1 MKTLWFSIILA
12 SLSLT
17 ACVNQAKEA
26 RKATAI
32 DAPPPQVQSSSEDVI
47 R

>member
-1 MKTLWFSIILA
+1 MKTIWLSIILT
-12 SLSLT
+12 SLALT

-32 DAPPPQVQSSSEDVI
+32 DAPPPHVQTSDGDVA

>member
-1 MKTLWFSIILA
+1 MKTVWLSIILA

-32 DAPPPQVQSSSEDVI
+32 DAPPPHVQPTNEDI
-47 R
+47 SR

>member
-1 MKTLWFSIILA
+1 MKTVWLSIILVT
-12 SLSLT
+12 LSLT

-32 DAPPPQVQSSSEDVI
+32 DAPPPQVQPSSEDLI